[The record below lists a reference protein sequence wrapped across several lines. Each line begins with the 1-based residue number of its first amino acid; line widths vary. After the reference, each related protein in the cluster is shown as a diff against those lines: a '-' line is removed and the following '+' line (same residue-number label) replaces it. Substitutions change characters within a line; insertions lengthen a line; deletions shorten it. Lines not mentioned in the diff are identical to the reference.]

1 MLSKQCLYPFKTN
14 YFFLATGEIDSQMT
28 IKFLNSMIADLQ
40 HELETKEEQIQ
51 SLQSGEFSDP
61 TR

>member
-1 MLSKQCLYPFKTN
+1 
-14 YFFLATGEIDSQMT
+14 
-28 IKFLNSMIADLQ
+28 MIADLQ

-51 SLQSGEFSDP
+51 SLQSEEFSDP